1 MHQNTM
7 LLTKQAAHQMIH
19 ICQNDMIYITW
30 QHATIRL
37 NVTGL
42 MYLKRY
48 LDDSLPLSQIPSCFE
63 ITGSPDDGYQLW
75 IQDVGL
81 RLSLENYRAFK
92 RLLDD
97 SLVQLKERN
106 EALTQQ
112 LLTEEL
118 VFTVEVEAVST
129 LFSTN

>member
-1 MHQNTM
+1 MHQNTT

-30 QHATIRL
+30 RHATIRL

-42 MYLKRY
+42 MYLQRY

-63 ITGSPDDGYQLW
+63 ITGSPDDGYRLW

-81 RLSLENYRAFK
+81 KLSLDGYRDFK
-92 RLLDD
+92 CLLDD
-97 SLVQLKERN
+97 SLHQLRQRN
-106 EALTQQ
+106 ES
-112 LLTEEL
+112 LTEQSLTEDL